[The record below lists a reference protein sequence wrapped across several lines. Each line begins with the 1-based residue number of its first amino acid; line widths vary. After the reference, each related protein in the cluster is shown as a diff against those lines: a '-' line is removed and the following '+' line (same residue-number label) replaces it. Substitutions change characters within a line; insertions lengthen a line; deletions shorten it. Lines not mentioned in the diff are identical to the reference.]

1 MDSHASRTTVS
12 YDAVVSDYSKKNRQL
27 SSAFESFR
35 LRFLDAV
42 RTPRLIADLGCG
54 PGRDAAWFNR
64 VGATSIG
71 VDISTLMLRY
81 AKDSSVTVVKA
92 DIRVPPF
99 NDKTFDGLW
108 SSASLLH
115 VSASETKQTFQQ
127 WGDMLKPRG
136 VLGLSTL
143 AGDSCGWE
151 EMPYTTALTAPTS
164 PRHRWVVRHSPDR
177 IAEDL
182 MECGF
187 NVGSLDLD
195 TSDRSWL
202 TILAYKR

>member
-1 MDSHASRTTVS
+1 MESRASRTTVS
-12 YDAVVSDYSKKNRQL
+12 YDAVVSDYSEKNRQL
-27 SSAFESFR
+27 TSAFESFR

-42 RTPRLIADLGCG
+42 LPPRLIADLGCG
-54 PGRDAAWFNR
+54 PGRDSAWFNWA
-64 VGATSIG
+64 GATSIG

-81 AKDSSVTVVKA
+81 AKDSSVTAVMA

-99 NDKTFDGLW
+99 NDKTFDGAW

-115 VSASETKQTFQQ
+115 VPASETKQTFQR
-127 WGDMLKPRG
+127 WRDMLKPRG

-151 EMPYTTALTAPTS
+151 EMPYATPLAAPTG

-182 MECGF
+182 LECGF
-187 NVGSLDLD
+187 NVYSLDLD
-195 TSDRSWL
+195 TSDRPWL
-202 TILAYKR
+202 TILAYR